1 MRSSIYLEITFV
13 LFQSKKCEVK
23 FVIIDNVDIQ
33 SICKNNI
40 E

>member
-13 LFQSKKCEVK
+13 LFQSHNSEFK

-33 SICKNNI
+33 SICENNI